1 MDEIKSAFEKAMER
15 ADELGDP
22 SEEERLEWKWLPQ
35 GREAAA
41 RYLQGGADLESA
53 LSQCEGVERDYLVRG
68 ITEVLVEN
76 LRLPKSEADQ
86 RSSERAVKE
95 LLTLKQDRATLEEI
109 IGRVRYVWDQYQK
122 YGAQQRQQAYQELKQ
137 HFQAQLEEA
146 IRRQPG
152 IQEQAQQVNVEAL
165 PEFREQWLRT
175 IAQLDQQYEQHL
187 EEYRREILK
196 LS

>member
-1 MDEIKSAFEKAMER
+1 MKSAFEKAMER
-15 ADELGDP
+15 ADQLGSP

-35 GREAAA
+35 GKEAAA
-41 RYLQGGADLESA
+41 RYLQGGADLESV
-53 LSQCEGVERDYLVRG
+53 LSQSEGVERDYLVRG

-76 LRLPKSEADQ
+76 LRLPRSEVDQ
-86 RSSERAVKE
+86 RSSERAVKG
-95 LLTLKQDRATLEEI
+95 LLTLKQSRAALEEI
-109 IGRVRYVWDQYQK
+109 IGRVRYVWDQYRQ
-122 YGAQQRQQAYQELKQ
+122 YGAKHQQQAYQELKQ

-187 EEYRREILK
+187 GEYREQILK
-196 LS
+196 LN